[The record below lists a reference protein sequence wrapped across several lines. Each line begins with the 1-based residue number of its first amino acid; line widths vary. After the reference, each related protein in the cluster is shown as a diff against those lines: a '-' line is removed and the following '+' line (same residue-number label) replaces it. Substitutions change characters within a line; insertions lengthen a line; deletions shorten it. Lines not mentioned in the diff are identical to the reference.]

1 MAPVL
6 GCLFVC
12 VLFCLS
18 FLKCN
23 FLVMTITKFLRLL
36 TALSYSLVK
45 TLYFLLFSFFYFL
58 YNPINWC
65 RDRSTYASPPCLQDP
80 VYGDHCFVTVN
91 NHKLHC
97 VISGASNAP
106 LLLLL
111 HGFPEFWYSWR
122 FQIKFFHHRYRVV
135 AIDMK
140 GYGESDK
147 PSQMDQYDLDLL
159 SSEIPELVAVLGYTS
174 CVLIG
179 HDWGGAV
186 AWGAAFKRPDLIRK
200 LIVLSS
206 PLGRVYI
213 DAINRDITTC
223 FKPWYMLPFQ
233 LPWFPEYWISLNDY
247 LFLKTIFLK
256 PRYGG
261 MLNGDNMSSE
271 DMLAFLHT
279 LSQPGALTCP
289 LNYYRRMFRNP
300 RSAVPSI
307 TNKIK
312 VSTLVLFGDS
322 DKLFSEECKIGYD
335 KYVEQA
341 LVQTIRG
348 SHWLQ
353 QDSPEEVNKHIQDF
367 LADIKECENTKIS

>member
-1 MAPVL
+1 
-6 GCLFVC
+6 
-12 VLFCLS
+12 
-18 FLKCN
+18 
-23 FLVMTITKFLRLL
+23 MTITKYLRLL
-36 TALSYSLVK
+36 TALSYSCVK
-45 TLYFLLFSFFYFL
+45 TLYLLLSSFFYFL
-58 YNPINWC
+58 YNPTSWL
-65 RDRSTYASPPCLQDP
+65 RARSIYAPPLCLQDP
-80 VYGDHCFVTVN
+80 VYGDHFFVTVN
-91 NHKLHC
+91 KYKLHC
-97 VISGASNAP
+97 VCSGARNAP

-122 FQIKFFHHRYRVV
+122 FQIKYFQHRYRVV

-147 PSQMDQYDLDLL
+147 PCQKDQYNLDVL
-159 SSEIPELVAVLGYTS
+159 SSEITELVTVLGYTS

-179 HDWGGAV
+179 HDWGGAL

-206 PLGRVYI
+206 PLGRVYV
-213 DAINRDITTC
+213 DAINRDIVTC

-233 LPWFPEYWISLNDY
+233 LPWFPEYWICSNDY
-247 LFLKTIFLK
+247 LFLRTIFLK

-271 DMLAFLHT
+271 DMLAFLYT
-279 LSQPGALTCP
+279 ISQPGALTCP
-289 LNYYRRMFRNP
+289 LNYYRRMFRKP
-300 RSAVPSI
+300 RYAVPSK
-307 TNKIK
+307 TNKVK

-322 DKLFSEECKIGYD
+322 DKFFSEECKIGYD

-353 QDSPEEVNKHIQDF
+353 QDSPEEVNKCIQDF
-367 LADIKECENTKIS
+367 LADINKHESTRVS